1 MEYQFRHK
9 LPPDG
14 FYRTESSE
22 TQEYMQQYE
31 LDEIDEDDAPII
43 ESCCFCCSLSVG
55 ILFGALSFLVR
66 KKQRTEY
73 IKGYK
78 LYEIIYII
86 QAKSYFIILS
96 KPTLLRELRMPY
108 FFT

>member
-31 LDEIDEDDAPII
+31 LDEIDDDDAPII

-66 KKQRTEY
+66 KN
-73 IKGYK
+73 KGPYM
-78 LYEIIYII
+78 LRNIIYKRIYTI
-86 QAKSYFIILS
+86 CFHEISIVS
-96 KPTLLRELRMPY
+96 KGRPLGQGPY
-108 FFT
+108 I

>member
-66 KKQRTEY
+66 KKN
-73 IKGYK
+73 KGPNTFRNK
-78 LYEIIYII
+78 LKKTYAICFHTITMSH
-86 QAKSYFIILS
+86 AALS
-96 KPTLLRELRMPY
+96 QQLK
-108 FFT
+108 